1 MTIAGNESWVVPPSW
16 RRSLHR
22 SFFILCRLSLLLL
35 PFCHFE
41 FPGVHRA
48 GQGSRIRRFRR
59 RIHDTTW
66 NFSWHLSSFISWYL
80 FSIFSFSKLFYRLP
94 NFTEYFSEP
103 SFRPRLPTYFLS
115 LRQGTRIGNMSG
127 MNTAITYSIQNLENI
142 WKHVWWGK
150 KVDAFLQEM
159 RISLWTRWERR
170 EEWKSS
176 FPPHLSREDS
186 KIVTATTG
194 TDCVYLYLYLCHFT
208 Q

>member
-1 MTIAGNESWVVPPSW
+1 MMTTYLEYIVPLHPDPQSSDHDDDRRQRIVGRATLVEKIAAQV
-16 RRSLHR
+16 
-22 SFFILCRLSLLLL
+22 FFILCRLSLLLL

-80 FSIFSFSKLFYRLP
+80 FSLFTFSKLFYRLP

-127 MNTAITYSIQNLENI
+127 MNTAITYSIQHLENI
-142 WKHVWWGK
+142 WKPVW
-150 KVDAFLQEM
+150 
-159 RISLWTRWERR
+159 
-170 EEWKSS
+170 
-176 FPPHLSREDS
+176 
-186 KIVTATTG
+186 
-194 TDCVYLYLYLCHFT
+194 
-208 Q
+208 